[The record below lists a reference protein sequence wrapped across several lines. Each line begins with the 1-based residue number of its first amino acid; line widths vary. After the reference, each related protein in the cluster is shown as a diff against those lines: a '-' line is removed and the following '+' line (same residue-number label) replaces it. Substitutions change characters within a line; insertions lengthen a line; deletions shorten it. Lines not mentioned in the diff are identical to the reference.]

1 MASSVKWHEE
11 IAVVVADVVVGEV
24 VVGEVDVDALV
35 AVAVVVVVV
44 VEQCVEQYEWC
55 YRNLVFA

>member
-35 AVAVVVVVV
+35 AVAVVVVV
-44 VEQCVEQYEWC
+44 EQCVEQYEWC